1 MGRHKDSTSETR
13 QRLLMAAGEEFAER
27 GFHHTTVRDICQ
39 RAGVNIAAVN
49 YHFHSKE
56 DLYAAVCNYSLD
68 LSVNKYSPTLGIT
81 EGATAQERL
90 HTFIQSFLF
99 SMLEKGQPSWHEKL
113 VTREMN
119 NPTGALDS
127 MVETTIKP
135 RNKLLSAIVKDFLG
149 VRAPDDVIRRCC
161 LSIIG
166 QCLHY
171 RYAQPVIN
179 RLYPKQ
185 KFDAEGIK
193 SIAGHITRFSLY
205 ALQQFRQGLKK
216 GARD

>member
-81 EGATAQERL
+81 EGTTAQERL
-90 HTFIQSFLF
+90 RTFIRSFLF
-99 SMLEKGQPSWHEKL
+99 SMLEKGKPSWHEKL

-135 RNKLLSAIVKDFLG
+135 RNKLLTSIVKEFLG
-149 VRAPDDVIRRCC
+149 KGAAEESIRQCC

-171 RYAQPVIN
+171 RYALPVIN

-185 KFDAEGIK
+185 KFDAEGIET
-193 SIAGHITRFSLY
+193 IASHITRFSLY
-205 ALQQFRQGLKK
+205 ALQQFRHALKK
-216 GARD
+216 GVKD